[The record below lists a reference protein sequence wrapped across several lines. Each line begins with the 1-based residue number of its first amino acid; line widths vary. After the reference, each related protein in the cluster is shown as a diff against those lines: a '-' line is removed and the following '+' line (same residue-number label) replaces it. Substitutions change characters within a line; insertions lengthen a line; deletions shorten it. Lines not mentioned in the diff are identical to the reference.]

1 MQNCNNQSYCR
12 YCGYMIDAD
21 SKYCIYC
28 GVKVSYSNTSYYKL
42 KRVVLKF
49 FKVILGTIMA
59 VFGGLI
65 PFLIAYLLF
74 PYTLCDV
81 QEWMWNFSFTG
92 GVAFLLGCLLCVFAK
107 LKSRN
112 VAYSIVSLLIL
123 AWGIMIYVRYQEKSY
138 V

>member
-74 PYTLCDV
+74 PYGIV
-81 QEWMWNFSFTG
+81 Y
-92 GVAFLLGCLLCVFAK
+92 GVAGAFIGVTLSELSAFIFLLIVLG
-107 LKSRN
+107 
-112 VAYSIVSLLIL
+112 SIST
-123 AWGIMIYVRYQEKSY
+123 S
-138 V
+138 

>member
-49 FKVILGTIMA
+49 FNLSSG
-59 VFGGLI
+59 
-65 PFLIAYLLF
+65 
-74 PYTLCDV
+74 
-81 QEWMWNFSFTG
+81 
-92 GVAFLLGCLLCVFAK
+92 
-107 LKSRN
+107 
-112 VAYSIVSLLIL
+112 
-123 AWGIMIYVRYQEKSY
+123 
-138 V
+138 